1 MIALTQITNSEILVV
16 INVLVF
22 KLLSSKVLF
31 IIFRIL
37 LFVKGEYEFFV
48 FEFSYSKL
56 VPIDSTLNSGLGY
69 PSYFFSNIS
78 AWFQEQQRN
87 FKN

>member
-48 FEFSYSKL
+48 FEFWYSKL
-56 VPIDSTLNSGLGY
+56 VPIDSKLNSGLGY
-69 PSYFFSNIS
+69 PSYFF
-78 AWFQEQQRN
+78 
-87 FKN
+87 FKY